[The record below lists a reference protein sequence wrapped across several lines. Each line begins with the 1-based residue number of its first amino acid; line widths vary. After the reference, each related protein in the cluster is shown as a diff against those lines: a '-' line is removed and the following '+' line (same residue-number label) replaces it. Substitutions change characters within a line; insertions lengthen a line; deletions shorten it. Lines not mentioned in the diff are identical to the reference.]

1 MSAYLHGF
9 GHAVPERVVTN
20 AEMAERIGRT
30 AEWIENASG
39 IRERRWAA
47 ADQTAADLG
56 VGAAEDCLRK
66 TGAQRDSI
74 GLVIVSS
81 GSAAAGFP
89 GPAAEIATRLGL
101 GTTPALDVPVAS
113 AGSVFGLALAM
124 RLVEWHGDVLLVAA
138 EKMSALVEAH
148 PVDPNT
154 AMLFGDGA
162 GAALISSRPGRWRL
176 LDAVLHSDG
185 EYRADLAY
193 DPKAG
198 LHMNGLA
205 VILQAS
211 RKLPGVI
218 EEVLARQKIAV
229 ADVRAFLL
237 HQANLNLL
245 ARVGKSLGVEPAR
258 IFTNVERYGNTSS
271 ASMLLAA
278 SEWAA
283 GPSSGP
289 MSGPIVFAAF
299 GAGFHWGAI
308 VASSTA

>member
-1 MSAYLHGF
+1 MNAFLHGF
-9 GHAVPERVVTN
+9 GHAAPERVVTN
-20 AEMAERIGRT
+20 AEMAGRIGRT
-30 AEWIENASG
+30 AEWIENGSG
-39 IRERRWAA
+39 IRERRWAVA
-47 ADQTAADLG
+47 ETTAADLG
-56 VGAAEDCLRK
+56 VAAAEDCLRK
-66 TGAQRDSI
+66 TGSTRESI
-74 GLVIVSS
+74 GLLIVSS

-89 GPAAEIATRLGL
+89 GPAAEIAARLGL
-101 GTTPALDVPVAS
+101 ATTPALDVPIAS
-113 AGSVFGLALAM
+113 AGSIFGLALAM
-124 RLVEWHGDVLLVAA
+124 RLVESHGAVLLVAA

-148 PVDPNT
+148 PLDPNT

-162 GAALISSRPGRWRL
+162 GAALISSKPGRWRL

-185 EYRADLAY
+185 EYRGELFY
-193 DPKAG
+193 DPVRG

-218 EEVLARQKIAV
+218 EEVLARQKIAP
-229 ADVRAFLL
+229 ADVSAFLL

-245 ARVGKSLGVEPAR
+245 ARVGKALGVPQER

-283 GPSSGP
+283 AGPP
-289 MSGPIVFAAF
+289 SGPIVFAAF
-299 GAGFHWGAI
+299 GAGFHWGAVVA
-308 VASSTA
+308 VAS